1 MKKLVGFNEKKSEK
15 CKWCKTPIKV
25 SHKLYCNNSCKE
37 KYRYKK
43 IKTDPKLLAKKKE
56 RDQKYRDNLSKKKKE
71 KRKVK
76 DKIYAKERWKNT
88 ISDPAKLEAKRT
100 YDKKWQFIE
109 YWENKKIILVRRKFL
124 RNKHKVLEK

>member
-1 MKKLVGFNEKKSEK
+1 M
-15 CKWCKTPIKV
+15 
-25 SHKLYCNNSCKE
+25 
-37 KYRYKK
+37 
-43 IKTDPKLLAKKKE
+43 
-56 RDQKYRDNLSKKKKE
+56 KE

-100 YDKKWQFIE
+100 YDKKWQSIE
-109 YWENKKIILVRRKFL
+109 YWENKKIILARRKFL

>member
-1 MKKLVGFNEKKSEK
+1 MIKKSEK
-15 CKWCKTPIKV
+15 CRYCKTQLKV
-25 SHKLYCNNSCKE
+25 SLKLYCNNSCKE

-88 ISDPAKLEAKRT
+88 ISDQIKLKDKRA
-100 YDKKWQFIE
+100 YDKKWQFLN
-109 YWENKKIILVRRKFL
+109 YKENKEIILARRKFL

>member
-1 MKKLVGFNEKKSEK
+1 MIKKSKK

-25 SHKLYCNNSCKE
+25 IRKIYCSNSCRIFGK
-37 KYRYKK
+37 RKK
-43 IKTDPKLLAKKKE
+43 
-56 RDQKYRDNLSKKKKE
+56 DQKYRDNLSKKMKE

-100 YDKKWQFIE
+100 YDKKWQSIE
-109 YWENKKIILVRRKFL
+109 YWENKKIILARRKFL